1 MQQMVL
7 PLTHT
12 LPSGVLLMPFLQQMV
27 AQVLTDTQQQQQRG
41 GLRVV
46 CVVLKGLL
54 GQQGLKLVLL
64 QQQVELQGLLGQL
77 AAAARV
83 VQEQQGD
90 AGAVNEVQQ
99 LQTALTVLCKH

>member
-7 PLTHT
+7 PLAYT
-12 LPSGVLLMPFLQQMV
+12 LPSGALLMPFLQQLV
-27 AQVLTDTQQQQQRG
+27 IQGLSDTQQQQHG

-54 GQQGLKLVLL
+54 GQQGLRVVLL

-77 AAAARV
+77 EAAARE

-99 LQTALTVLCKH
+99 LQTALAVLCKH